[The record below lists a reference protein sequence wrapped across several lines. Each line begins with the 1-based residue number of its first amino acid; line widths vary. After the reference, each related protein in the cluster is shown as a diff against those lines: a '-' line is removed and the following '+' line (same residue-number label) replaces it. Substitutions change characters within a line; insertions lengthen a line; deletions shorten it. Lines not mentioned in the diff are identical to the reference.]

1 MNPNP
6 RQRRRLLALVPL
18 ALGVGGASLA
28 TTSPTASASTG
39 IEFCF
44 EVNGQEE
51 CFFVPHAINW
61 KDLVCPGCP
70 PDFSLYD
77 DLVIQPELARQ
88 IAGEVAEGVGDLLV
102 AELIGDRAA
111 TTTGLDH
118 LERAAALASGH
129 LTSGDPSPHPWA
141 EAVQRHVATGLD
153 LLQQSAATRDPRT
166 ASGLHDQAVET
177 LDKAIETLAEQTT
190 VG

>member
-1 MNPNP
+1 MAH
-6 RQRRRLLALVPL
+6 RGVHDLATVRDERALRDLVREVERELALLDEVRDEVHHV
-18 ALGVGGASLA
+18 AAEHAAGV
-28 TTSPTASASTG
+28 
-39 IEFCF
+39 
-44 EVNGQEE
+44 
-51 CFFVPHAINW
+51 H
-61 KDLVCPGCP
+61 
-70 PDFSLYD
+70 
-77 DLVIQPELARQ
+77 RQ

-177 LDKAIETLAEQTT
+177 LDKAIESLAEQTT